1 MTNRSDRYAMKGARA
16 ILRARLRRGPVPCWY
31 CGVLVT
37 LEDDWHTAHAV
48 PFRDGGRATYD
59 NVVVAHARCNLS
71 DNGSAGAA
79 TTNARRGGY
88 TSPWS

>member
-37 LEDDWHTAHAV
+37 LEDDWHTAH
-48 PFRDGGRATYD
+48 FDTTGHRRFYRWRLERGTGRMY
-59 NVVVAHARCNLS
+59 RF
-71 DNGSAGAA
+71 
-79 TTNARRGGY
+79 
-88 TSPWS
+88 